1 MTIFDITL
9 FPQPLLIVFLFILGT
24 SIGSFL
30 NVLIDRLPQ
39 EKSLLGRSK
48 CDFCHTQLQ
57 PLDLVPVISYI
68 GLKGYSRCCRKKLSI
83 QYPLIECATGL
94 LFVFFGLYE
103 FSFSLGLRFAVIAI
117 LCTFVVIIVADFKYH
132 IIPDSMQIAFFVF
145 SLVFLFLSQSLSN
158 LNSLYQHLVWGVS
171 VMIPILILFLITR
184 GRGMGFGD
192 VKLAFTMGFLLG
204 FIDGLLAL
212 YIGFITGAVVGIVLL
227 LSRQRRLKSK
237 IAFGPFLIL
246 GTLVMF
252 FFAPSIH
259 SIFRALFNL

>member
-1 MTIFDITL
+1 
-9 FPQPLLIVFLFILGT
+9 
-24 SIGSFL
+24 
-30 NVLIDRLPQ
+30 
-39 EKSLLGRSK
+39 
-48 CDFCHTQLQ
+48 
-57 PLDLVPVISYI
+57 
-68 GLKGYSRCCRKKLSI
+68 
-83 QYPLIECATGL
+83 
-94 LFVFFGLYE
+94 
-103 FSFSLGLRFAVIAI
+103 
-117 LCTFVVIIVADFKYH
+117 
-132 IIPDSMQIAFFVF
+132 MQIAFFVF
-145 SLVFLFLSQSLSN
+145 SLVFLILSQSLPN
-158 LNSLYQHLVWGVS
+158 LNSLYLHLVWGVS

-227 LSRQRRLKSK
+227 LSRQKRLKSK

-259 SIFRALFNL
+259 SIVRALFNL